1 MRGRGRGAGQ
11 RTGRYVRVRRRPQIS
26 SVAEEFEDVWIED
39 DDQQMLQQIGEEQQD
54 QAVDPAVA
62 AVNILARGEVSGG
75 RIDHVTC

>member
-1 MRGRGRGAGQ
+1 MRGRGRGVGQ

-26 SVAEEFEDVWIED
+26 SVTEEFEDVWIED
-39 DDQQMLQQIGEEQQD
+39 DDQQMQIGEDQQD
-54 QAVDPAVA
+54 QAVDPVVA